1 MNAFR
6 KIVDN
11 FPEYVEELEERAAIM
26 EYHGGYS
33 REKAEQLA
41 AARIMDKYELWERV
55 WQLK

>member
-33 REKAEQLA
+33 HDKAEAMA
-41 AARIMDKYELWERV
+41 AARIMDKYELWEKV